1 LGATQYRDEIWIFN
15 MQVSFMRW
23 RWVLF
28 SASVILAGCSE
39 HSSGNYQGYVEGE
52 FVYVA
57 SPFGGRLEH
66 LNVHRGQTVVLH
78 EPLFK
83 LEAEEESAA
92 RRQIKGQLAAAKSQL
107 EDLKTGKRQPE
118 LNVIQ
123 AQLDQ
128 SIAIEKKTA
137 LQLKRDQALV
147 QSKAVSE
154 AQLEESRAA
163 ESANQAKIRELKS
176 QMDAAKLP
184 ARMAQFKAQT
194 AQTVSALAA
203 LDQAS
208 WKLNQ
213 KNVSAT
219 QSGLIFDTLY
229 REGEWVPAGNP
240 VVRMLPPAN
249 IKVRFFVSETE
260 LGKLKIGQTVTI
272 LCDGCKADIPAV
284 LTYISNEAEY
294 TPPIIYSNE
303 TRSKLIYMLEAHPTI
318 EQAPLLHP
326 GQPVEV
332 RL

>member
-1 LGATQYRDEIWIFN
+1 
-15 MQVSFMRW
+15 MRW
-23 RWVLF
+23 QWVLF
-28 SASVILAGCSE
+28 SASVMVVGCSG

-66 LNVHRGQTVVLH
+66 LNVRRGQTVVLH

-83 LEAEEESAA
+83 LESEEESAA

-128 SIAIEKKTA
+128 AIAMEKKTV

-154 AQLEESRAA
+154 AQLEESRAV

-176 QMDAAKLP
+176 QLEAAKLP
-184 ARMAQFKAQT
+184 ARAAQFKAQT
-194 AQTVSALAA
+194 AQAASTLAA

-213 KNVSAT
+213 KSVSAT
-219 QSGLIFDTLY
+219 QPGLIFDTLY

-260 LGKLKIGQTVTI
+260 LGKLKIGQTITI

-284 LTYISNEAEY
+284 ITYISNEAEY

-326 GQPVEV
+326 GQPVDV
-332 RL
+332 RI